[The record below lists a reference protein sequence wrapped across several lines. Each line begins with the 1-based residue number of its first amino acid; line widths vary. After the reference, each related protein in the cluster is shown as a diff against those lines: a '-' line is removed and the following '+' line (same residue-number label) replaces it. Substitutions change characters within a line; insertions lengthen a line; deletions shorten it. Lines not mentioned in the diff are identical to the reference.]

1 MRRLALWLLGA
12 TAWAADLNGIWTGQI
27 KVRDDVYQDVAFKLV
42 HKGGVLEGKM
52 YGDFNSTPIREG
64 KVDGD
69 SAEFVVETAEQAG
82 NQINTTRLRF
92 SGMFRDGR
100 LELTRVR
107 ERSVNA
113 GNSGGA
119 QIRNNAPLPFT
130 LKRLW

>member
-1 MRRLALWLLGA
+1 MRLALLLLA
-12 TAWAADLNGIWTGQI
+12 PALWAADITGIWTGQVN
-27 KVRDDVYQDVAFKLV
+27 VRDDVYQDVAFKLV
-42 HKGGVLEGKM
+42 QKGDALEGKM
-52 YGDFNSTPIREG
+52 YGDFNSTPLREG
-64 KVDGD
+64 KVTGEMV
-69 SAEFVVETAEQAG
+69 EFVVETAEQAG
-82 NQINTTRLRF
+82 NQVNTTRLRF
-92 SGMFRDGR
+92 SGQFKDGR